1 MSDRDNLPAQP
12 HGNKPIESHMPLRVG
27 VVAGESSG
35 DLLGAGLIRSIR
47 KIYPNAE
54 FAGVAGSL
62 MIAEGCTSW
71 VAFDRLAI
79 MGFGEVIR
87 RLAGLIRLRRDLRD
101 RFEHWQPDVFVGIDS
116 PDFNLGLEL
125 MLRRQGI
132 RTVHYVS
139 PSLWAWRPGRIK
151 KIKRAADLVLCLLP
165 FETRAYDNADVP
177 ARFVGHPLA
186 DQIPHRSDQSLA
198 RSRLGLESDG
208 LVVALLPGSRTSE
221 VRALAD
227 DFASTAAW
235 LAAKRS
241 DLVFL
246 APMTRP
252 DLASMFS
259 SSLQSLAPG
268 VDVRV
273 FEGQSHDAI
282 AASDAVVLASGTAT
296 LEATLIKRPMVVAY
310 RVSATS
316 KFLLKTFR
324 LLKIDRFALPN
335 LLAEKEL
342 VPEILQDEITP
353 EKLGR
358 ALLEI
363 LNDPAKYDSLIEAFD
378 RIHNVLKNNADMSAA
393 EAVIDL
399 SGRDKR
405 CPNA

>member
-1 MSDRDNLPAQP
+1 MSDKDNFPIPP
-12 HGNKPIESHMPLRVG
+12 HGKNPIESRRPLKVG

-47 KIYPNAE
+47 KLCPNAE

-71 VAFDRLAI
+71 AAIDKLAV
-79 MGFGEVIR
+79 MGLGEVVH
-87 RLAGLIRLRRDLRD
+87 RLAGLIRLRRKLRD
-101 RFEHWQPDVFVGIDS
+101 GFERWQPDVFVGIDS
-116 PDFNLGLEL
+116 PEFNLGLEL

-139 PSLWAWRPGRIK
+139 PSLWAWRPGRIR
-151 KIKRAADLVLCLLP
+151 KIKRAVDLVLCLLP
-165 FETRAYDNADVP
+165 FEIRAYQQADVP

-186 DQIPHRSDQSLA
+186 DRIPHRSCQSSA
-198 RSRLGLESDG
+198 RARLGVVTEG
-208 LVVALLPGSRTSE
+208 QVVALLPGSRTSE

-227 DFASTAAW
+227 DFASTVTW
-235 LAAKRS
+235 LAERRR

-252 DLASMFS
+252 DLASIFS
-259 SSLQSLAPG
+259 RSLQNLAVN

-282 AASDAVVLASGTAT
+282 AAADVVLLASGTAT

-310 RVSATS
+310 RVSPVS
-316 KFLLKTFR
+316 KFVLKTFR
-324 LLKIDRFALPN
+324 LLKVDKFALPN

-353 EKLGR
+353 GKLGR
-358 ALLEI
+358 AVLEI
-363 LNDPAKYDSLIEAFD
+363 LDDPAQSDSLIKAFD
-378 RIHNVLKNNADMSAA
+378 QIHDVLQRNADFHAA
-393 EAVIDL
+393 EAVIEL
-399 SGRDKR
+399 CGRDQGGID
-405 CPNA
+405 A